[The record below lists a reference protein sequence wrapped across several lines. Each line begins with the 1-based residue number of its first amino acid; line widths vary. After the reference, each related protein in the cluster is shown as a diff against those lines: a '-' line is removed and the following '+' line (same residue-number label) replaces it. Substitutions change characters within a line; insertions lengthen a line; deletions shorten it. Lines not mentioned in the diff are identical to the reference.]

1 MWITDFREAHGLTLE
16 ELGRAIRYLGGKK
29 HPPMRVSDIL
39 LENLETKKNYRTVP
53 ALADLIAEACG
64 ATAQQR
70 DELVLEQ
77 YRGTWT
83 PTGKGAV
90 AKAMAAAKAGRTVTK
105 SATVSHENTGPVVKK
120 TRAVA
125 EARGVPKTSGP
136 IRPVVTIDRDGNV
149 LRRFGT
155 VQAAA
160 VYTGQGKEFVR
171 NRCRGLMIG
180 DEYAGAGV
188 TYRYADEWDAMT
200 PEQRWEAARIAG
212 MVDKELMGL
221 KLQPVVAIDKSG
233 QAWRYESIK
242 AAARAT
248 GDSKPVI
255 CQRLNGASSKRTIY
269 SRHGY
274 AYRRA
279 EEWDRMTEQ
288 ERWEYLS
295 MK

>member
-1 MWITDFREAHGLTLE
+1 MWITEYRQRYGLTLE
-16 ELGRAIRYLGGKK
+16 QLAGMIRRAGARKDPELWI
-29 HPPMRVSDIL
+29 SDQL
-39 LENLETKKNYRTVP
+39 LYMLETREGFKTVP
-53 ALADLIAEACG
+53 KLADLIAEACG
-64 ATAQQR
+64 ATAKQR

-77 YRGTWT
+77 YRGTWK
-83 PTGKGAV
+83 PTGQGAV

-105 SATVSHENTGPVVKK
+105 STSVRQASEQPVAKK

-160 VYTGQGKEFVR
+160 VYMGKGKEYVR
-171 NRCRGLMIG
+171 KRCKGLISS
-180 DEYAGAGV
+180 DEYDEAGI
-188 TYRYADEWDAMT
+188 TYRYADEWDAMNGD
-200 PEQRWEAARIAG
+200 QRRDAAKNAG
-212 MVDKELMGL
+212 TVYIHQETHN
-221 KLQPVVAIDKSG
+221 QPVVAVDKSG
-233 QAWRYESIK
+233 HIRRFGSIK

-255 CQRLNGASSKRTIY
+255 CQRINGASSKRTVF

-279 EEWDRMTEQ
+279 EDWDRMTEQ
-288 ERWEYLS
+288 QRWEYL
-295 MK
+295 MD

>member
-16 ELGRAIRYLGGKK
+16 ELGRAIRYQGRKK
-29 HPPMRVSDIL
+29 DPPMRVSDIL
-39 LENLETKKNYRTVP
+39 LENLETRKNYRTVP
-53 ALADLIAEACG
+53 ALADLIAETCG

-77 YRGTWT
+77 YRGTWK
-83 PTGKGAV
+83 PTGKDAI
-90 AKAMAAAKAGRTVTK
+90 ARTMAAAKAGTTVTK
-105 SATVSHENTGPVVKK
+105 SATVRQASAQPVVKK

-160 VYTGQGKEFVR
+160 VYMGKGKEYVR
-171 NRCRGLMIG
+171 KRCKGLISS
-180 DEYAGAGV
+180 DEYDEAGI
-188 TYRYADEWDAMT
+188 TYRYADEWDGMT
-200 PEQRWEAARIAG
+200 GDQRLDAAKNAG
-212 MVDKELMGL
+212 TVYIRQETHN
-221 KLQPVVAIDKSG
+221 QPVVAVDKSG
-233 QAWRYESIK
+233 HIRRFRSIK
-242 AAARAT
+242 ETARAT

-255 CQRLNGASSKRTIY
+255 CQRINGASSKRTVF

-279 EEWDRMTEQ
+279 EDWDRMTEQ
-288 ERWEYLS
+288 QRWEYL
-295 MK
+295 MD